1 MLGQNVT
8 AHNPR
13 LAPGRAAACFVFS
26 ARGPPPAARGMD
38 QARQTLLD
46 NDGPLVKF
54 NGSTGKWCCM
64 LCKRQFPA
72 EKQLGQHLTASDL
85 HKTNLAAAVASG
97 RIIRSSGPP
106 SFSSAHTA
114 ADVVRKRAREHDAEQ
129 SLPQR
134 NRVSTLAVLHQMEEF
149 ERALQG
155 RAGAS
160 SSGGGGGKEPLYRD
174 RAKERRETQGSAPQH
189 ADVTGVR
196 SARNINGNLDW
207 RCGHCNKLNFAR
219 ELACISCTREVDE
232 DTEYA
237 IYRYRYGNS
246 GRCTMHVVC
255 AYLNRYIDSSDYQKQ
270 RQRGMMKLAQ
280 RLEPGLLASHQHS
293 DQDPHGERITR
304 RV

>member
-1 MLGQNVT
+1 
-8 AHNPR
+8 
-13 LAPGRAAACFVFS
+13 
-26 ARGPPPAARGMD
+26 MD
-38 QARQTLLD
+38 EARQTSLD

-54 NGSTGKWCCM
+54 NSSSGKWCCM

-106 SFSSAHTA
+106 SAPPAHTN
-114 ADVVRKRAREHDAEQ
+114 ADDVRKRAREHDVEQ
-129 SLPQR
+129 SLPSQR
-134 NRVSTLAVLHQMEEF
+134 SRLATPAGLHQMEEI

-155 RAGAS
+155 RSGAS

-174 RAKERRETQGSAPQH
+174 RAKERRETQGSAPQS
-189 ADVTGVR
+189 ANATGML
-196 SARNINGNLDW
+196 SARDINNNLDW
-207 RCGHCNKLNFAR
+207 RCSHCNKLNFAR

-237 IYRYRYGNS
+237 IYSSRSS
-246 GRCTMHVVC
+246 GRCTVHIV

-280 RLEPGLLASHQHS
+280 RLEPGLLGGHRSDHHS
-293 DQDPHGERITR
+293 DPDPHGERITR

>member
-1 MLGQNVT
+1 MDE
-8 AHNPR
+8 
-13 LAPGRAAACFVFS
+13 
-26 ARGPPPAARGMD
+26 ARH
-38 QARQTLLD
+38 TLLD

-54 NGSTGKWCCM
+54 NGSTGKYCCM

-106 SFSSAHTA
+106 SASSAHVAT
-114 ADVVRKRAREHDAEQ
+114 DDVRKRAREHDDIEQ
-129 SLPQR
+129 CLPSQR
-134 NRVSTLAVLHQMEEF
+134 NRVSTLAALHQMEEF

-155 RAGAS
+155 RSGAS
-160 SSGGGGGKEPLYRD
+160 SSGGGSGKEPLYRD

-189 ADVTGVR
+189 ANVTGVR
-196 SARNINGNLDW
+196 SARDINGNLDW

-237 IYRYRYGNS
+237 IYRCRSS
-246 GRCTMHVVC
+246 GRCTVHIVLVPSIGTSTV
-255 AYLNRYIDSSDYQKQ
+255 RTTRSS
-270 RQRGMMKLAQ
+270 GN
-280 RLEPGLLASHQHS
+280 EG
-293 DQDPHGERITR
+293 
-304 RV
+304 